1 MAKQRSGMLD
11 VVGPRSPAPMVAP
24 GLPASGRVTVVFFVR
39 PAQREALR
47 RTLAAPDASGLAVAA
62 DIAVVVSAPGPGPV
76 GPPEIGP
83 PVVVDAD
90 GRLAAG
96 YGMRRPRDGGPP
108 VGYAVVGRDRT
119 VRFRTED
126 PGVGKSIE
134 EALIMV
140 EALP

>member
-1 MAKQRSGMLD
+1 ML
-11 VVGPRSPAPMVAP
+11 AP
-24 GLPASGRVTVVFFVR
+24 GLPASGRAAVVFFVR

-47 RTLAAPDASGLAVAA
+47 STLAAADARRLAVAA
-62 DIAVVVSAPGPGPV
+62 DIAMVVSAPGPGSV
-76 GPPEIGP
+76 GPPDGAP
-83 PVVVDAD
+83 AMVADGD
-90 GRLAAG
+90 GRLADG

-126 PGVGKSIE
+126 PGVGKSVDEI
-134 EALIMV
+134 LVMV